1 MYSKRRKRIVEIYFI
16 LYLAALV
23 FLLPTA
29 RDKIENN
36 ARGGISIQYPFSLQP
51 DKTTLNCRLVN
62 DSNGLRII
70 SFDSVN
76 TIFFSGDVE
85 DVSFD
90 FIVENLSLKQTLVLN
105 TDSLTK
111 TNFFRIEEHLDK
123 KAVDFFWQP
132 PLNDRVNKTYLVQVI
147 ASAKPKAIVGNNPNE
162 LSKPIIKVKTQFSL
176 NVIFI
181 DAGIGNTFAKFEIL
195 TKERID
201 SLQKSFNNVTDIL
214 FKPPPNFNLIV
225 PFKDLKEIATT
236 NWTNTIYAQ
245 NINFLKDLASKPEIN
260 VITEPKENGGMVYN
274 YELKEYEIILYGR
287 TPSYGTMKV
296 EVKVVRFDG
305 KLEKQ
310 EFIVKPQLIEEPD
323 FERVMYPDETYTIDP
338 KLPFISKGKDTREVK
353 AYLRDNGID
362 RAVSQQGEKFKFTPT
377 IADIGKEL
385 TLERYIGNS
394 LFGQIQKI
402 RVLDYPD
409 PEIVDIQIRS
419 KKEILVITRAY
430 GYYNGK
436 RNEVRNFIIEGNCN
450 YQDLRGDLK
459 DIDKPIVRIQYF
471 LITPKRPDQP
481 FKFKIIAVDARG
493 KQSFERIFQE
503 Q

>member
-1 MYSKRRKRIVEIYFI
+1 MQTKRKKRIVEIYFI

-23 FLLPTA
+23 FLLPTS
-29 RDKIENN
+29 RDKIEDKS
-36 ARGGISIQYPFSLQP
+36 RGGISIQYPFSLQP

-62 DSNGLRII
+62 DSTGLKII

-85 DVSFD
+85 DISFD
-90 FIVENLSLKQTLVLN
+90 FIVENLSLKQTLTLN
-105 TDSLTK
+105 SDSLTK

-132 PLNDRVNKTYLVQVI
+132 PLNDRVNKTYLVEVI

-181 DAGIGNTFAKFEIL
+181 DAGIGNTFARFEDL
-195 TKERID
+195 TKQRID
-201 SLQKSFNNVTDIL
+201 SLQRTFSDVTSIL
-214 FKPPPNFNLIV
+214 LKPPPSFSLIV
-225 PFKDLKEIATT
+225 PYKDIKMIATT
-236 NWTNTIYAQ
+236 NWSNTIYAQ
-245 NINFLKDLASKPEIN
+245 NINFLKDLVSKPEVN
-260 VITEPKENGGMVYN
+260 VITEPKENGGLVYN
-274 YELKEYEIILYGR
+274 YELKEYEIILHGR

-305 KLEKQ
+305 KHEKQ
-310 EFIVKPQLIEEPD
+310 EFIVKPQLIEEPEFD
-323 FERVMYPDETYTIDP
+323 RVMYPEETYTIDP
-338 KLPFISKGKDTREVK
+338 KLPFLTMGKEVK
-353 AYLRDNGID
+353 AYLRDNGVN

-377 IADIGKEL
+377 LADIGKEF
-385 TLERYIGNS
+385 TLERYIDDN

-409 PEIVDIQIRS
+409 PEIVDIQQRS
-419 KKEILVITRAY
+419 KKEVLIITRAY
-430 GYYNGK
+430 GLYNGK
-436 RNEVRNFIIEGNCN
+436 RNEVKNFIIEGNCT
-450 YQDLRGDLK
+450 YQDQRGDLK
-459 DIDKPIVRIQYF
+459 DFDKPIVRLQYF
-471 LITPKRPDQP
+471 LVTPKRQDQP
-481 FKFKIIAVDARG
+481 FKFKVIAVDSRG
-493 KQSFERIFQE
+493 KRSFEKVYQE